1 MSYQNQW
8 QLNCSQIWHK
18 LNNFF
23 IYQASLTSDSKI
35 TLKFGLWFSY
45 ICTSHDHD
53 HDHDHDHGRDHDHDH
68 GRTDKH
74 GHSSEQQRPYHK
86 KCRCVKMPSECFFEI
101 HSIVEPSTFVEM
113 KGHEDKTSTYSFAKR
128 DPTLL
133 FVEKKR
139 GTNVFVLHLKSDM

>member
-1 MSYQNQW
+1 MLY
-8 QLNCSQIWHK
+8 
-18 LNNFF
+18 NFF

-53 HDHDHDHGRDHDHDH
+53 HDHDH

-74 GHSSEQQRPYHK
+74 GDSSEQQRLYHK
-86 KCRCVKMPSECFFEI
+86 KCRCKKMPSECFFEI

-113 KGHEDKTSTYSFAKR
+113 EGHEDKTSTYSFALR
-128 DPTLL
+128 DPALLYMEQMCLL
-133 FVEKKR
+133 FTVKV
-139 GTNVFVLHLKSDM
+139 VFRFSYENYRM